1 MEETGVRCVSWM
13 FSLLKVWEG
22 VDYMVSQL
30 PLGLGFRNSQLSEG
44 YSVQGSRWGSANGFQ
59 SCTEVLKRQVGER

>member
-1 MEETGVRCVSWM
+1 MEETGVSCVSWM

-44 YSVQGSRWGSANGFQ
+44 YSVQGSRWGFQ
-59 SCTEVLKRQVGER
+59 SCTEALKRQVGGR